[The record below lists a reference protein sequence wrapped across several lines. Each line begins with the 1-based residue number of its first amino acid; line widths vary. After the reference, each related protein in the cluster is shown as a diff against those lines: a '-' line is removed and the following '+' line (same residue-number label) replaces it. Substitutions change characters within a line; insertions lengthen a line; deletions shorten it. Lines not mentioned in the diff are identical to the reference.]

1 VEQPGSIVLILY
13 ETRDQAQ
20 VAAQAIER
28 AKQTGA
34 ELIVLTVID
43 PEVLGKAASRLTDH
57 GQVGALPSR
66 GLVDCV
72 SLRHEQLAREE
83 AGEIIERAHRAS
95 VRARSCMQHG
105 DYATKASEVI
115 KSERPAAVFVEK
127 RPLSLLRIRSGASAL
142 ERLSDNLGFELVE
155 V

>member
-1 VEQPGSIVLILY
+1 VEQQTSIVVVLN
-13 ETRDQAQ
+13 EARDQARL
-20 VAAQAIER
+20 AARAIEY
-28 AKQTGA
+28 AKKTDA

-43 PEVLGKAASRLTDH
+43 PQVLGKAALRLTDQ

-83 AGEIIERAHRAS
+83 AAEIIDRAHRQA
-95 VRARSCMQHG
+95 VRARSSVQHG

-115 KSERPAAVFVEK
+115 RSELPAAVFVER
-127 RPLSLLRIRSGASAL
+127 RPLSRLRLRRKASFL
-142 ERLSDNLGFELVE
+142 ERLSEEAGFELVE